1 MIAFDGGEEI
11 IGFFVFDEEASSLPL
26 GMQGIGSDDLARDVN
41 IREQVA
47 QFWNFVGFPGDF
59 LLRDGDSLF
68 MQEHAE
74 QMHLS
79 SLCTHGTFEDFA
91 INGHA
96 FKARRTQCQA
106 PIAAS
111 SASTSTPCKTRRM
124 VGSEGAT

>member
-1 MIAFDGGEEI
+1 MNGGEEI
-11 IGFFVFDEEASSLPL
+11 LGFFVFDEEGGGLPL
-26 GMQGIGSDDLARDVN
+26 GMQGIGSDDLARD
-41 IREQVA
+41 
-47 QFWNFVGFPGDF
+47 
-59 LLRDGDSLF
+59 GDSLS

-79 SLCTHGTFEDFA
+79 SLCTHDTFEDFA
-91 INGHA
+91 INGHG